1 MPAGPVGQSGL
12 QMSRIFPNTGTLQ
25 NRVLRSFTR
34 LHLMIWCF
42 HTVRLLLLKL
52 SKTNFQPNLN
62 QLPTPQHLYIIYI
75 YIYIYIRKSIYI
87 NSNHPRSS
95 SSHGNP
101 IHESQ
106 MPKLVNW
113 DGLTMHEPITSFPR
127 QKIGEGNPPRV
138 RGLLVWSWQG
148 SLKEITLA
156 GVHIWKRSYETC
168 HDHHV
173 GSLIERWTLSLP
185 LSWLGPVAE
194 KIQSYSSGGRWVGFQ
209 HLIRQGMRV
218 VIRGNLEFKVGE
230 GSVKCKI
237 IRLQPSWNTWNT
249 LHARR
254 HENWEAGFLDICSR
268 KAEKTFHQF
277 DVCNLSWERPWTI
290 DHDWQALMVY
300 CKCYQPAGKIRT
312 HAEIRIPKSDQM
324 PPPPYF
330 WKQIADT

>member
-1 MPAGPVGQSGL
+1 MLPYCQ
-12 QMSRIFPNTGTLQ
+12 TLAIEAIKNQ
-25 NRVLRSFTR
+25 LPTKSQT
-34 LHLMIWCF
+34 
-42 HTVRLLLLKL
+42 
-52 SKTNFQPNLN
+52 NLN
-62 QLPTPQHLYIIYI
+62 QLPTPQHLYIYI
-75 YIYIYIRKSIYI
+75 YRKSIYI

-95 SSHGNP
+95 SSHGNF

-127 QKIGEGNPPRV
+127 KKLEKAPPTGSGFVALELTRIFKGNNLSRV
-138 RGLLVWSWQG
+138 F
-148 SLKEITLA
+148 I
-156 GVHIWKRSYETC
+156 YEREVMTC

-173 GSLIERWTLSLP
+173 GSLTKRWTLSLP

-230 GSVKCKI
+230 ESVKCKI
-237 IRLQPSWNTWNT
+237 IRLQPSWNTSNT

-300 CKCYQPAGKIRT
+300 CKCYQPAGEIRT